1 MKTPP
6 ADTKLLL
13 PQEHGATL
21 VLFCQ
26 SVHELY
32 GTENSREV
40 IELTRNNDE
49 NSKPF
54 SRGNTDNFLSAV
66 GQPLGSLVKLHV
78 GHDSSGE
85 DPSWFLN
92 EISITDIEGRKFP
105 MEVPLLP
112 LLALERED
120 GSTTVELYAP
130 NVNKRHGFKSEFN
143 SARICGLANDHLRF
157 SVVIKE
163 PRDFFT
169 RVQRVTCCFFFF
181 LWECFPLPCSTILTV
196 LMKPPLFKSGL

>member
-1 MKTPP
+1 MK
-6 ADTKLLL
+6 
-13 PQEHGATL
+13 
-21 VLFCQ
+21 
-26 SVHELY
+26 LY
-32 GTENSREV
+32 GTENSSEV
-40 IELTRNNDE
+40 IELTRNNDG

-54 SRGNTDNFLSAV
+54 SRGNTDNFLLAV

-92 EISITDIEGRKFP
+92 EISITEIKGNSQWKFP
-105 MEVPLLP
+105 CYPW
-112 LLALERED
+112 LALERED

-157 SVVIKE
+157 SVVTKE

-169 RVQRVTCCFFFF
+169 RVQGVSCCFFFF
-181 LWECFPLPCSTILTV
+181 LLGNAFLCHV
-196 LMKPPLFKSGL
+196 LQY

>member
-1 MKTPP
+1 MK
-6 ADTKLLL
+6 
-13 PQEHGATL
+13 
-21 VLFCQ
+21 
-26 SVHELY
+26 LY
-32 GTENSREV
+32 GTENSSEV

-112 LLALERED
+112 LA
-120 GSTTVELYAP
+120 
-130 NVNKRHGFKSEFN
+130 
-143 SARICGLANDHLRF
+143 GLR
-157 SVVIKE
+157 
-163 PRDFFT
+163 T
-169 RVQRVTCCFFFF
+169 
-181 LWECFPLPCSTILTV
+181 
-196 LMKPPLFKSGL
+196 